1 MLAHKQDFS
10 FPLLFF
16 FCLSLL
22 LELFVIM
29 HYLCEINKAIILKG
43 KKAREKGREEGR
55 EGGWEE
61 GFRYRNVT
69 QMVDG
74 THSYKYC

>member
-10 FPLLFF
+10 FPLLF

-43 KKAREKGREEGR
+43 KKAREKEREEGR
-55 EGGWEE
+55 ERGWEE
-61 GFRYRNVT
+61 GFRYRNVA
-69 QMVDG
+69 QIG
-74 THSYKYC
+74 